1 MNSLART
8 VLFLIPPIIIP
19 VFLALP
25 LSAQTPAQTFT
36 KAKLM
41 EVNEGDIKGA
51 LALYRKVAGDP
62 SSADALKA
70 RALYRQGLCLIK
82 LADYAGARGVFERL
96 VKDYARTDPG
106 VQAKLMLRSLGASEK
121 GMTAPRDLSYE
132 VKDLLIKGTTKG
144 ETKTVLK
151 TLLFYGDAAKPA
163 LHEALQYQDR
173 SVYLLALNALA
184 QMGDLTLLDRL
195 LAAAGDKGV
204 RTRYH
209 PIYLSEQKAL
219 ESLCKAHK
227 AAVPRVAAAYREL
240 PAGRAKANLMR
251 VLLDLKR
258 YDKIDDF
265 KDYLQSDND
274 EMRDA
279 AWDVYSRKV
288 LYAGG
293 SAEAFLEDLL
303 QVWKAHPE
311 WRVELSEQLFYTGR
325 MAVRNKPSLA
335 RRWDETFLAAAR
347 SKNPAIVKKVVG
359 GLKRFEFGYQFRARA
374 ALLASPDE
382 SVRERAADISRNVNR
397 GVKGIDTAALHD
409 FVSAVL
415 QAAKTHRDRNEQHAS
430 RLLRELGRNAVPLL
444 DPVAY
449 AALIERLLSEPL
461 KSVFYTETRLGHQD
475 ATSSQLVKFFKAG
488 RIQGPYQQ
496 QDKNY
501 TIAEKYLP
509 VWLEWAGKKAPAN
522 IRLEAVESLGA
533 VIEGGW
539 KFLSDADRNRIK
551 AVLFAGLE
559 EIASGSL
566 PTAVAG
572 SLKMMIDRALASM
585 AQQLPRV
592 LTVEEVLANM
602 TFGPPPGKST
612 YTPHERTVF
621 QTFSPQDISRAFLA
635 AVKMPKVPADSL
647 MRLLNYTKLEPK
659 ARDAALRQLWP
670 RADESSRRGIVSRL
684 DRTPEN
690 LAFLNGIATQD
701 MPLKLSKSVLF
712 RLQGWE
718 SRDALPGLTA
728 LLASRH
734 NDVKVR
740 ACLALESLADPRAVP
755 ALIELLSYHDTAVR
769 EAAEK
774 ALTAIRTIDK
784 KKAEW
789 KKWYEELKRQGGR
802 EKL

>member
-1 MNSLART
+1 MNPLART
-8 VLFLIPPIIIP
+8 VFFLIPPIIIP

-36 KAKLM
+36 RAKLM

-51 LALYRKVAGDP
+51 LALYRSVVKDP

-82 LADYAGARGVFERL
+82 LADYAGARGAFERL

-163 LHEALQYQDR
+163 LREALKYPDR

-184 QMGDLTLLDRL
+184 QMGDMNILDGL
-195 LAAAGDKGV
+195 YKAAGGKSF
-204 RTRYH
+204 RSRLH

-219 ESLCKAHK
+219 ESLCKA
-227 AAVPRVAAAYREL
+227 RTSVADLVASVYRRP
-240 PAGRAKANLMR
+240 PADRRKANLMR

-258 YDKIDDF
+258 YDKIEDF

-288 LYAGG
+288 LYADG

-311 WRVELSEQLFYTGR
+311 WQVALSEHLFNTGR
-325 MAVRNKPSLA
+325 KAVQNSPSLA
-335 RRWDETFLAAAR
+335 KRWDETLVAAAR
-347 SKNPAIVKKVVG
+347 SDKQAVVKKVVD
-359 GLKRFEFGYQFRARA
+359 GLKRFGLGYQFRVRA
-374 ALLASPDE
+374 ALLESPDQ
-382 SVRERAADISRNVNR
+382 SIRERAASLSQKR
-397 GVKGIDTAALHD
+397 GRKVTEVDPAALHD

-415 QAAKTHRDRNEQHAS
+415 HAAKKHRERIERHAA
-430 RLLRELGRNAVPLL
+430 RLLGEIEKGAVPLL

-449 AALIERLLSEPL
+449 AALLDRLLSEPL
-461 KSVFYTETRLGHQD
+461 KSVFYTETRLGKSD
-475 ATSSQLVKFFKAG
+475 ATSYQIMKLVMADTFE
-488 RIQGPYQQ
+488 GPCFRS
-496 QDKNY
+496 DKNY

-509 VWLEWAGKKAPAN
+509 AWLEWAGKKAPAN
-522 IRLEAVESLGA
+522 VRLTAVQSLGDIIKHA
-533 VIEGGW
+533 W
-539 KFLSDADRNRIK
+539 KFLSDADRDRIK

-566 PTAVAG
+566 SAVFADQ
-572 SLKMMIDRALASM
+572 LKGKIDQSLASM
-585 AQQLPRV
+585 AQQQPRI
-592 LTVEEVLANM
+592 LQVEEVLTRM
-602 TFGPPPGKST
+602 TFRPSLRGL
-612 YTPHERTVF
+612 HHVNEDQLF
-621 QTFSPQDISRAFLA
+621 QTFSPKDISRAFLA

-647 MRLLNYTKLEPK
+647 MRLLNYTKLEPE

-701 MPLKLSKSVLF
+701 IPLKLSKTVLS

-769 EAAEK
+769 QAAER
-774 ALTAIRTIDK
+774 ALTAIRNLDK

-789 KKWYEELKRQGGR
+789 QKWYEELKKQGGG

>member
-1 MNSLART
+1 MNPLART
-8 VLFLIPPIIIP
+8 VFFLIPPIIIP
-19 VFLALP
+19 VLLALP
-25 LSAQTPAQTFT
+25 VSAQTPAQTFT

-70 RALYRQGLCLIK
+70 RAIYRQGLCLIK
-82 LADYAGARGVFERL
+82 LADYAGARGAFERV

-121 GMTAPRDLSYE
+121 GMAAPRDLSVE

-144 ETKTVLK
+144 DRKTVLK

-163 LHEALQYQDR
+163 LRAALRYQDR
-173 SVYLLALNALA
+173 SVHLLALNALA
-184 QMGDLTLLDRL
+184 QMGDPTLLERL
-195 LAAAGDKGV
+195 IAAAAETSF
-204 RTRYH
+204 RSRYS
-209 PIYLSEQKAL
+209 PLYLSEQMAL

-251 VLLDLKR
+251 ALLDLKR
-258 YDKIDDF
+258 YDKIGDF

-279 AWDVYSRKV
+279 GWDVYSRQV

-311 WRVELSEQLFYTGR
+311 WRIELSEQLFYTGR
-325 MAVRNKPSLA
+325 MAVRKKPSLA
-335 RRWDETFLAAAR
+335 KRWDETFLAAAR
-347 SKNPAIVKKVVG
+347 SENAEIVKKVVD
-359 GLKRFEFGYQFRARA
+359 GLRRFEFGYQFRARA
-374 ALLASPDE
+374 ALLASPVE
-382 SVRERAADISRNVNR
+382 SVRERAVDISRNVNR
-397 GVKGIDTAALHD
+397 GVKGIDTAALHE

-415 QAAKTHRDRNEQHAS
+415 QAAKTHRDRNERHAS
-430 RLLRELGRNAVPLL
+430 RLLGELAKDAVPLL

-461 KSVFYTETRLGHQD
+461 KSVFYTETRLGHHD
-475 ATSSQLVKFFKAG
+475 LISSQLVRLFKAG
-488 RIQGPYQQ
+488 RIEGPYLQR
-496 QDKNY
+496 DKNY

-522 IRLEAVESLGA
+522 IRTEAVESLGA

-539 KFLSDADRNRIK
+539 KFLSDTERNRIK

-566 PTAVAG
+566 PTALAG
-572 SLKMMIDRALASM
+572 PLKQRIDRALASM
-585 AQQLPRV
+585 AQQLPRI

-602 TFGPPPGKST
+602 TFGPPPGMTSF
-612 YTPHERTVF
+612 TPYERTIF

-647 MRLLNYTKLEPK
+647 MRLLNYTELEPK
-659 ARDAALRQLWP
+659 ARDEALRQLWP
-670 RADESSRRGIVSRL
+670 RADESSRRGIVNRL
-684 DRTPEN
+684 ARTPEN

-701 MPLKLSKSVLF
+701 MPILLSKAVLS

-718 SRDALPGLTA
+718 SRDALPGLTG

-734 NDVKVR
+734 NDVKVS
-740 ACLALESLADPRAVP
+740 ACQALESLADPRAVP
-755 ALIELLSYHDTAVR
+755 GLIELLSYHNTAVR

-774 ALTAIRTIDK
+774 ALTAIRNLDK

-789 KKWYEELKRQGGR
+789 QKWYEDLKKQGGG